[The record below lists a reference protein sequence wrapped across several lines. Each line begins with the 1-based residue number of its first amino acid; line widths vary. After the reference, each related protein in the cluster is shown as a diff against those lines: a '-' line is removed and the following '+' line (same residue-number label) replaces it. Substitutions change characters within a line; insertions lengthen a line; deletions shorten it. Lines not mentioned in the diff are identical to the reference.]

1 MSGMKLRIA
10 RHTERSDDIIGIYR
24 DRAGLPEI
32 DGFQA
37 YEPKT
42 AYSLRF
48 LGPGRVS
55 SSRPEAVITHLLL
68 TPNL

>member
-1 MSGMKLRIA
+1 MKLRIA
-10 RHTERSDDIIGIYR
+10 RHTERLDDIIGFFR
-24 DRAGLPEI
+24 DRVGFPEI

-37 YEPKT
+37 YEAMT

-55 SSRPEAVITHLLL
+55 SSRPEAVITL
-68 TPNL
+68 